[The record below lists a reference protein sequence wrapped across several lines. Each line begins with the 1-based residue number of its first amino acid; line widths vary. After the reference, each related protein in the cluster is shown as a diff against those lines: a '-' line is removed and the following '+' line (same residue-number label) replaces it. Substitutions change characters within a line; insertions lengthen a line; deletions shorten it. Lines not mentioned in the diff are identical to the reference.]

1 MKNKQFLIFL
11 LYSPLLLNLLYNF
24 FIEDKS
30 YALNEYEGILNTL
43 VGLIFAIFFIQIGK
57 IIKKLL
63 RLHYSSTGIILFLL
77 SFYIVD
83 KSLLIFLRNFSFKNT
98 FIATLIAWIFL
109 FIIKNSAG
117 YKEIIYASL
126 TYIFS
131 FISLK
136 IINTNIPL
144 ATENFLTSDEKY
156 FWLPVS
162 SDIFEGSLITA
173 ITNNPIQ
180 SYGLLVGHMHAV
192 LNNIFTYSEK
202 FLYLPAYKNLFFF
215 LTIYFI
221 SECKSSKES
230 KLVLVIVLTIIS
242 LTSDWFTYL
251 FFNSL
256 LAESISSYFFGI
268 LVLEIL
274 KNKKNSFVLINLGFL
289 YFSKQFIS
297 IFSIFIGVYVL
308 YKNKDSLK
316 KYLILFSGILIDLV
330 NSLLIKTPVTWEFYI
345 NSFDADAATKDGVNF
360 QNIINIIIQFFIDKP
375 MSYFLIISIV
385 MAAYVNYKKGI
396 YEVESLYIVLLNTF
410 FVFLLYVFVWT
421 NVEYESSYRYLLN
434 IFHIIIFY
442 ILITF
447 NNFLSFKK

>member
-1 MKNKQFLIFL
+1 
-11 LYSPLLLNLLYNF
+11 LLLNLLYNF

-30 YALNEYEGILNTL
+30 YDLDEYEGILNTL
-43 VGLIFAIFFIQIGK
+43 IGFLFAIFFIQIGK
-57 IIKKLL
+57 TIKTLL
-63 RLHYSSTGIILFLL
+63 KLHYASTGIVLFLL

-83 KSLLIFLRNFSFKNT
+83 KSLMIVLRNFSFKNT
-98 FIATLIAWIFL
+98 FIATLIAWILF
-109 FIIKNSAG
+109 FIIKKNADF
-117 YKEIIYASL
+117 KEIIYASL
-126 TYIFS
+126 AYIFS

-136 IINTNIPL
+136 IINENIPL

-162 SDIFEGSLITA
+162 TDIFEGSLLTSITSSS
-173 ITNNPIQ
+173 IQ

-202 FLYLPAYKNLFFF
+202 FFYLPAYKNLFFF

-230 KLVLVIVLTIIS
+230 KLLIITVLSIIS

-274 KNKKNSFVLINLGFL
+274 KNNKNSFVLINLGFL

-297 IFSIFIGVYVL
+297 IFSIFVGLYVL
-308 YKNKDSLK
+308 YKYKDSLK
-316 KYLILFSGILIDLV
+316 KYFFLFFGLLIDLI
-330 NSLLIKTPVTWEFYI
+330 NSFLLKTPITWEFYL
-345 NSFDADAATKDGVNF
+345 NSFESDAATKDGVNF
-360 QNIINIIIQFFIDKP
+360 QNIINIIVQFFIDKP
-375 MSYFLIISIV
+375 MSYFLIISI
-385 MAAYVNYKKGI
+385 AIAIYVNFKGGV
-396 YEVESLYIVLLNTF
+396 YEVESLYIILLNTI

-447 NNFLSFKK
+447 DNFLNFKK